1 MALPV
6 RELPKSSVTLG
17 QDTIEFRSLTMK
29 EADAFRGYAEDTLGA
44 SAFIVS
50 TATGVTLEDADTWL
64 GSVTFGEANT
74 LVTAI
79 LTLSGLMNA
88 EEDGGDPKADG
99 SEAS

>member
-1 MALPV
+1 M
-6 RELPKSSVTLG
+6 TLG

-64 GSVTFGEANT
+64 GSVTFGDANA

-79 LTLSGLMNA
+79 LSLSGLTG
-88 EEDGGDPKADG
+88 EEDPKSDG
-99 SEAS
+99 SEPS

>member
-1 MALPV
+1 MTLPV
-6 RELPKSSVTLG
+6 RELPQSSVTLG

-29 EADAFRGYAEDTLGA
+29 EADGFRRFEDDTLGA

-50 TATGVTLEDADTWL
+50 TATGVSLEDAETWL
-64 GSVTFGEANT
+64 GSVTFGDANE

-79 LTLSGLMNA
+79 LSLSGLTG
-88 EEDGGDPKADG
+88 DDDPKPSG

>member
-6 RELPKSSVTLG
+6 RELPTSSVTLG

-29 EADAFRGYAEDTLGA
+29 EADAFRGFAEDTFGA

-50 TATGVTLEDADTWL
+50 TATGVSVEDAETWL
-64 GSVTFGEANT
+64 GSVTFGDANT

-79 LTLSGLMNA
+79 LTLSGLA
-88 EEDGGDPKADG
+88 GDEDPK
-99 SEAS
+99 